1 MVANRIRKTIG
12 ILLAI
17 LFIVTMTVSTVSALN
32 PQPEPPFPINT
43 VGPHTHI
50 HVLAINANTD
60 VLTTG
65 AGVLSVQGEKVTI

>member
-32 PQPEPPFPINT
+32 PQPEPPSPINT
-43 VGPHTHI
+43 VGLHSHFR
-50 HVLAINANTD
+50 VLAMNINTD

-65 AGVLSVQGEKVTI
+65 AGVLSVQGEKATI

>member
-32 PQPEPPFPINT
+32 PQPEPPSPINT
-43 VGPHTHI
+43 VGLHSHF
-50 HVLAINANTD
+50 HVLAMNIKYRCSNNRSRNVKCTR
-60 VLTTG
+60 
-65 AGVLSVQGEKVTI
+65 